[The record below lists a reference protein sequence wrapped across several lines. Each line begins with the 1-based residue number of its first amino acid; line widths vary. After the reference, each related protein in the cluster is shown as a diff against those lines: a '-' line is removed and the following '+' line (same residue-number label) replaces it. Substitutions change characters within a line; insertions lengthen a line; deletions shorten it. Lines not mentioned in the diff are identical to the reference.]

1 MLRRLRLRSLGR
13 GAPAVAGAAAAVAS
27 LTSVAYADGASLFR
41 RQSPPSDPGDG
52 DNLGAT
58 AFGRD
63 PETLERM
70 ARALREINNSP
81 LAKQVFELMRR
92 QEDTRLAEIEAE
104 KVRYAI
110 NEKLRDIERKRKEAE
125 EYNNNLQQQAHA
137 KAQGL
142 RYEDELARKRIQTER
157 DIQRRQDA
165 ELVKMQEASAIRT
178 EEARRATERKILEE
192 MIQTEKE
199 KARQEQQTDRIKAL
213 AEAEARAIE
222 QRELEEVT
230 RRTMLEKMKG
240 EKEKWLAA
248 INTTFSHVEGFN
260 SLSISNIYEVNLPF
274 LFIPLGNQKR

>member
-1 MLRRLRLRSLGR
+1 MLRRLRLR
-13 GAPAVAGAAAAVAS
+13 
-27 LTSVAYADGASLFR
+27 SLFR

-165 ELVKMQEASAIRT
+165 ELVKMQEASAIRK
-178 EEARRATERKILEE
+178 EEARRATEQKILQE

-199 KARQEQQTDRIKAL
+199 KAKQEQQTDRIKAL
-213 AEAEARAIE
+213 AEAEARALE
-222 QRELEEVT
+222 QRELEEIT

-260 SLSISNIYEVNLPF
+260 SLSINNIMKLIYYFF
-274 LFIPLGNQKR
+274 LFH